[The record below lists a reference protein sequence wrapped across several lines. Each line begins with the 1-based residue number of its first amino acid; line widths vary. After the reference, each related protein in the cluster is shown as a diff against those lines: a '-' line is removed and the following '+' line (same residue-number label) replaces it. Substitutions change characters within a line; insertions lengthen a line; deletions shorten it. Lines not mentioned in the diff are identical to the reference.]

1 MAWTFFLY
9 ILGVK
14 TKTQFKEKMYR
25 FLTYVPDIDSALNDF
40 WNVNEHKVK
49 FWYKDRQKDDD
60 IIISASPEFL
70 LKPICERLGIKN
82 LMASKVDKHTGL
94 YDGENC
100 WGEEKVKRLYEKFPN
115 AKCEE
120 FYSDS
125 LSDTPLAELADKAMI
140 IRENELIEFANKCK
154 YDSYSK
160 DKIVKLT
167 ADIDVSGSDFKG
179 ISYFAGTFDGGSH
192 IISGFNVDYKGSDF
206 GFFRYI
212 AESGFITNLNI
223 SGSINVTG
231 SQENIGGI
239 AGVNKGVINESSFSG
254 KVNASTATGAIAGY
268 NHENAKI
275 VSCTSDA
282 DILATNQTGGIAGV
296 NDGLISSCTSKSR
309 VNTQELDTTLDIGG
323 VDVGTLNLTQNVI
336 DRNDMGG
343 IAGESTGI
351 ISDCVNYGKIGFA
364 HTGYNVGGIA
374 GKQSGKVITCSNEGE
389 IYGRKDVGGIVGQA
403 EPDIESEYL
412 NDRVDDVQSSID
424 IINSTLNNMSSSM
437 NNASSDVKSY
447 TENIIDQ
454 YKELLDKLQD
464 KLNGNN
470 DNDEKIED
478 FVDDISKDIENSTVA
493 DDIHGLADTVDSE
506 IRTIA
511 DSIERISAQI
521 KNIGN
526 TVTETMD
533 VVTSDDNYIEDI
545 SSADSAQ
552 NSDGVIAKSVNRGAV
567 HGDINAGGIAGT
579 MNVEYDVDPEY
590 DLDITE
596 TTNVRL
602 RSTVSDVVIYCINYG
617 EVNSKKDCAGG
628 IVGLQELGLVYGSEG
643 YGTVKSETG
652 NYAGGI
658 AGNSASAITDSYSL
672 CNVESEDYTG
682 GICGKGYTMQNC
694 ISIPAILGDGEAKG
708 SLAGII
714 ESDGEVSTNIF
725 VNDIYGGI
733 DDINYS
739 GKADSASY
747 EAVMAMENIPDGFHR
762 VTLVFKADGNV
773 IDTKNI
779 AYNANLGVSELPSI
793 PDKDG
798 FYAQWPEN
806 IVSKPIL
813 QNTVVEAEYHVWI
826 ESVAGDI
833 ASQNDKPLF
842 IAEGK
847 FYDDNKITLSKCD
860 TDNLSGDIEYSYAW
874 KMRGTDVKDKG
885 TKTCHFYIK
894 NTLGSSEV
902 WYRDNADSGWVKAD
916 AKEHGSYMTAEIPYE
931 ADFAVIHKE
940 SSNMIYYICG
950 GAAACIIVLA
960 VIIIKKRKKR
970 NK

>member
-1 MAWTFFLY
+1 MTMKKYLKKRIIPAGLSL
-9 ILGVK
+9 ILIIMTVISIM
-14 TKTQFKEKMYR
+14 TIN
-25 FLTYVPDIDSALNDF
+25 VSA
-40 WNVNEHKVK
+40 E
-49 FWYKDRQKDDD
+49 
-60 IIISASPEFL
+60 
-70 LKPICERLGIKN
+70 
-82 LMASKVDKHTGL
+82 
-94 YDGENC
+94 
-100 WGEEKVKRLYEKFPN
+100 
-115 AKCEE
+115 
-120 FYSDS
+120 DS
-125 LSDTPLAELADKAMI
+125 LNVIEIS
-140 IRENELIEFANKCK
+140 RVNELIEFANKCK

-231 SQENIGGI
+231 SQKNIGGI

-389 IYGRKDVGGIVGQA
+389 IYGRKDVGGIVGQT

-493 DDIHGLADTVDSE
+493 DDIHGVADTVDSE

-533 VVTSDDNYIEDI
+533 VVTSDDDYIEDI

-798 FYAQWPEN
+798 YYAQWPEN

-894 NTLGSSEV
+894 NTSGSSEV
-902 WYRDNADSGWVKAD
+902 WYHDNADSGWVKAD

>member
-1 MAWTFFLY
+1 MTMKKYLKKRIIPAGLSL
-9 ILGVK
+9 ILIIMTVISI
-14 TKTQFKEKMYR
+14 MPIN
-25 FLTYVPDIDSALNDF
+25 VSA
-40 WNVNEHKVK
+40 E
-49 FWYKDRQKDDD
+49 
-60 IIISASPEFL
+60 
-70 LKPICERLGIKN
+70 
-82 LMASKVDKHTGL
+82 
-94 YDGENC
+94 
-100 WGEEKVKRLYEKFPN
+100 
-115 AKCEE
+115 
-120 FYSDS
+120 DS
-125 LSDTPLAELADKAMI
+125 LNVIEIS
-140 IRENELIEFANKCK
+140 RVNELIEFANKCK

-493 DDIHGLADTVDSE
+493 DDIHGVADTVDSE

-533 VVTSDDNYIEDI
+533 VVTSDDDYIEDI

-694 ISIPAILGDGEAKG
+694 ISIPAILGDSEAKG

-894 NTLGSSEV
+894 NTSGSSEV

>member
-1 MAWTFFLY
+1 MTMKKYLKKRIIPAGLSL
-9 ILGVK
+9 ILIIMTVIS
-14 TKTQFKEKMYR
+14 MMPIN
-25 FLTYVPDIDSALNDF
+25 VSA
-40 WNVNEHKVK
+40 E
-49 FWYKDRQKDDD
+49 
-60 IIISASPEFL
+60 
-70 LKPICERLGIKN
+70 
-82 LMASKVDKHTGL
+82 
-94 YDGENC
+94 
-100 WGEEKVKRLYEKFPN
+100 
-115 AKCEE
+115 
-120 FYSDS
+120 DS
-125 LSDTPLAELADKAMI
+125 LNVIEIS
-140 IRENELIEFANKCK
+140 RVNELIEFANKCK

-493 DDIHGLADTVDSE
+493 DDIHGVADTVDSE

-533 VVTSDDNYIEDI
+533 VVTSDDDYIEDI

-596 TTNVRL
+596 ATNVRL

-798 FYAQWPEN
+798 YYAQWPEN

-894 NTLGSSEV
+894 NTSGSSEV

>member
-1 MAWTFFLY
+1 MTMKKYLKKRIIPAGISL
-9 ILGVK
+9 ILIIMTVISI
-14 TKTQFKEKMYR
+14 MPIN
-25 FLTYVPDIDSALNDF
+25 VSA
-40 WNVNEHKVK
+40 E
-49 FWYKDRQKDDD
+49 
-60 IIISASPEFL
+60 
-70 LKPICERLGIKN
+70 
-82 LMASKVDKHTGL
+82 
-94 YDGENC
+94 
-100 WGEEKVKRLYEKFPN
+100 
-115 AKCEE
+115 
-120 FYSDS
+120 DS
-125 LSDTPLAELADKAMI
+125 LNVIEIS
-140 IRENELIEFANKCK
+140 RVNELIEFANKCK

-231 SQENIGGI
+231 SQKNIGGI

-493 DDIHGLADTVDSE
+493 DDIHGVADTVDSE

-533 VVTSDDNYIEDI
+533 VVTSDDDYIEDI

-798 FYAQWPEN
+798 YYAQWPEN

-894 NTLGSSEV
+894 NTSGSSEV

-950 GAAACIIVLA
+950 GDAACIIVLA

>member
-1 MAWTFFLY
+1 MTMKKYLKKRIIPAGLSL
-9 ILGVK
+9 ILIIMTVISI
-14 TKTQFKEKMYR
+14 MPIN
-25 FLTYVPDIDSALNDF
+25 VSA
-40 WNVNEHKVK
+40 E
-49 FWYKDRQKDDD
+49 
-60 IIISASPEFL
+60 
-70 LKPICERLGIKN
+70 
-82 LMASKVDKHTGL
+82 
-94 YDGENC
+94 
-100 WGEEKVKRLYEKFPN
+100 
-115 AKCEE
+115 
-120 FYSDS
+120 DS
-125 LSDTPLAELADKAMI
+125 LNVIEIS
-140 IRENELIEFANKCK
+140 RVNELIEFANKCK

-231 SQENIGGI
+231 SQKNIGGI

-282 DILATNQTGGIAGV
+282 DILATNRTGGIAGV

-493 DDIHGLADTVDSE
+493 DDIHGVADTVDSE

-533 VVTSDDNYIEDI
+533 VVTSDDDYIEDI

-798 FYAQWPEN
+798 YYAQWPEN

-894 NTLGSSEV
+894 NTSGSSEV

>member
-1 MAWTFFLY
+1 MTMKKYLKKRIIPAGLSL
-9 ILGVK
+9 ILIIMTVISI
-14 TKTQFKEKMYR
+14 MPIN
-25 FLTYVPDIDSALNDF
+25 VSA
-40 WNVNEHKVK
+40 E
-49 FWYKDRQKDDD
+49 
-60 IIISASPEFL
+60 
-70 LKPICERLGIKN
+70 
-82 LMASKVDKHTGL
+82 
-94 YDGENC
+94 
-100 WGEEKVKRLYEKFPN
+100 
-115 AKCEE
+115 
-120 FYSDS
+120 DS
-125 LSDTPLAELADKAMI
+125 LNVIEIS
-140 IRENELIEFANKCK
+140 RVNELIEFANKCK

-493 DDIHGLADTVDSE
+493 DDIHGVADTVDSE

-533 VVTSDDNYIEDI
+533 VVTSDDDYIEDI

-798 FYAQWPEN
+798 YYAQWPEN

-894 NTLGSSEV
+894 NTSGSSEV

-950 GAAACIIVLA
+950 GATACIIVLA

>member
-1 MAWTFFLY
+1 MTMKKYLKKRIIPAGLSL
-9 ILGVK
+9 ILIIMTVISI
-14 TKTQFKEKMYR
+14 MPIN
-25 FLTYVPDIDSALNDF
+25 VSA
-40 WNVNEHKVK
+40 E
-49 FWYKDRQKDDD
+49 
-60 IIISASPEFL
+60 
-70 LKPICERLGIKN
+70 
-82 LMASKVDKHTGL
+82 
-94 YDGENC
+94 
-100 WGEEKVKRLYEKFPN
+100 
-115 AKCEE
+115 
-120 FYSDS
+120 DS
-125 LSDTPLAELADKAMI
+125 LNVIEIS
-140 IRENELIEFANKCK
+140 RVNELIEFANKCK

-798 FYAQWPEN
+798 YYAQWPEN

-813 QNTVVEAEYHVWI
+813 QNTVVKAEYHVWI

-894 NTLGSSEV
+894 NTSGSSEV

>member
-1 MAWTFFLY
+1 MTMKKYLKKRIIPAGLSL
-9 ILGVK
+9 ILIIMTVISI
-14 TKTQFKEKMYR
+14 MPIN
-25 FLTYVPDIDSALNDF
+25 VSA
-40 WNVNEHKVK
+40 E
-49 FWYKDRQKDDD
+49 
-60 IIISASPEFL
+60 
-70 LKPICERLGIKN
+70 
-82 LMASKVDKHTGL
+82 
-94 YDGENC
+94 
-100 WGEEKVKRLYEKFPN
+100 
-115 AKCEE
+115 
-120 FYSDS
+120 DS
-125 LSDTPLAELADKAMI
+125 LNVIEIS
-140 IRENELIEFANKCK
+140 RVNELIEFANKCK

-493 DDIHGLADTVDSE
+493 DDIHGVADTVDSE

-533 VVTSDDNYIEDI
+533 VVTSDDDYIEDI

-567 HGDINAGGIAGT
+567 HGDINVGGIAGT

-694 ISIPAILGDGEAKG
+694 ISIPTILGDGEAKG

-798 FYAQWPEN
+798 YYAQWPEN

-894 NTLGSSEV
+894 NTSGSSEV

-960 VIIIKKRKKR
+960 VIIIKKRKKEIS
-970 NK
+970 NVCQA

>member
-1 MAWTFFLY
+1 MTMKKYLKKRIIPAGLSL
-9 ILGVK
+9 ILIIMTVISI
-14 TKTQFKEKMYR
+14 MPIN
-25 FLTYVPDIDSALNDF
+25 VSA
-40 WNVNEHKVK
+40 E
-49 FWYKDRQKDDD
+49 
-60 IIISASPEFL
+60 
-70 LKPICERLGIKN
+70 
-82 LMASKVDKHTGL
+82 
-94 YDGENC
+94 
-100 WGEEKVKRLYEKFPN
+100 
-115 AKCEE
+115 
-120 FYSDS
+120 DS
-125 LSDTPLAELADKAMI
+125 LNVIEIS
-140 IRENELIEFANKCK
+140 RVNELIEFANKCK

-533 VVTSDDNYIEDI
+533 VVTSDDDYIEDI

-798 FYAQWPEN
+798 YYAQWPEN

-894 NTLGSSEV
+894 NTSGSSEV

-960 VIIIKKRKKR
+960 VIIIKKSKKR

>member
-1 MAWTFFLY
+1 MTMKKYLKKRIIPAGLSL
-9 ILGVK
+9 ILIIMTVISI
-14 TKTQFKEKMYR
+14 MPIN
-25 FLTYVPDIDSALNDF
+25 VSA
-40 WNVNEHKVK
+40 E
-49 FWYKDRQKDDD
+49 
-60 IIISASPEFL
+60 
-70 LKPICERLGIKN
+70 
-82 LMASKVDKHTGL
+82 
-94 YDGENC
+94 
-100 WGEEKVKRLYEKFPN
+100 
-115 AKCEE
+115 
-120 FYSDS
+120 DS
-125 LSDTPLAELADKAMI
+125 LNVIEIS
-140 IRENELIEFANKCK
+140 RVNELIEFANKCK

-374 GKQSGKVITCSNEGE
+374 GKQRGKVITCSNEGE

-493 DDIHGLADTVDSE
+493 DDIHGVADTVDSE

-533 VVTSDDNYIEDI
+533 VVTSDDDYIEDI

-798 FYAQWPEN
+798 YYAQWPEN

-894 NTLGSSEV
+894 NTSGSSEV

>member
-1 MAWTFFLY
+1 MTMKKYLKKRIIPAGLSL
-9 ILGVK
+9 ILIIMTVISI
-14 TKTQFKEKMYR
+14 MPIN
-25 FLTYVPDIDSALNDF
+25 VSA
-40 WNVNEHKVK
+40 E
-49 FWYKDRQKDDD
+49 
-60 IIISASPEFL
+60 
-70 LKPICERLGIKN
+70 
-82 LMASKVDKHTGL
+82 
-94 YDGENC
+94 
-100 WGEEKVKRLYEKFPN
+100 
-115 AKCEE
+115 
-120 FYSDS
+120 DS
-125 LSDTPLAELADKAMI
+125 LNVIEIS
-140 IRENELIEFANKCK
+140 RVNELIEFANKCK

-493 DDIHGLADTVDSE
+493 DDIHGVADTVDSE

-533 VVTSDDNYIEDI
+533 VVTSDDDYIEDI

-798 FYAQWPEN
+798 YYAQWPEN
-806 IVSKPIL
+806 IASKPIL

-894 NTLGSSEV
+894 NTSGSSEV

>member
-1 MAWTFFLY
+1 MTMKKYLKKRIIPAGLSL
-9 ILGVK
+9 ILIIMTVISI
-14 TKTQFKEKMYR
+14 MPIN
-25 FLTYVPDIDSALNDF
+25 VSA
-40 WNVNEHKVK
+40 E
-49 FWYKDRQKDDD
+49 
-60 IIISASPEFL
+60 
-70 LKPICERLGIKN
+70 
-82 LMASKVDKHTGL
+82 
-94 YDGENC
+94 
-100 WGEEKVKRLYEKFPN
+100 
-115 AKCEE
+115 
-120 FYSDS
+120 DS
-125 LSDTPLAELADKAMI
+125 LNVIEIS
-140 IRENELIEFANKCK
+140 RVNELIEFANKCK

-231 SQENIGGI
+231 SQKNIGGI

-493 DDIHGLADTVDSE
+493 DDIHGVADTVDSE

-533 VVTSDDNYIEDI
+533 VVTSDDDYIEDI

-643 YGTVKSETG
+643 YGTAKSETG

-793 PDKDG
+793 PDKNG
-798 FYAQWPEN
+798 YYAQWPEN

-894 NTLGSSEV
+894 NTSGSSEV

>member
-1 MAWTFFLY
+1 MTMKKYLKKRIIPAGLSL
-9 ILGVK
+9 ILIIMTVISI
-14 TKTQFKEKMYR
+14 MPIN
-25 FLTYVPDIDSALNDF
+25 VSA
-40 WNVNEHKVK
+40 E
-49 FWYKDRQKDDD
+49 
-60 IIISASPEFL
+60 
-70 LKPICERLGIKN
+70 
-82 LMASKVDKHTGL
+82 
-94 YDGENC
+94 
-100 WGEEKVKRLYEKFPN
+100 
-115 AKCEE
+115 
-120 FYSDS
+120 DS
-125 LSDTPLAELADKAMI
+125 LNVIEIS
-140 IRENELIEFANKCK
+140 RVNELIEFANKCK

-424 IINSTLNNMSSSM
+424 IINITLNNMSSSM

-493 DDIHGLADTVDSE
+493 DDIHGVADTVDSE

-533 VVTSDDNYIEDI
+533 VVTSDDDYIEDI

-643 YGTVKSETG
+643 YGTAKSETG

-798 FYAQWPEN
+798 YYAQWPEN

-894 NTLGSSEV
+894 NTSGSSEV

>member
-1 MAWTFFLY
+1 MTMKKYLKKRIIPAGLSL
-9 ILGVK
+9 ILIIMTVISI
-14 TKTQFKEKMYR
+14 MPIN
-25 FLTYVPDIDSALNDF
+25 VSA
-40 WNVNEHKVK
+40 E
-49 FWYKDRQKDDD
+49 
-60 IIISASPEFL
+60 
-70 LKPICERLGIKN
+70 
-82 LMASKVDKHTGL
+82 
-94 YDGENC
+94 
-100 WGEEKVKRLYEKFPN
+100 
-115 AKCEE
+115 
-120 FYSDS
+120 DS
-125 LSDTPLAELADKAMI
+125 LNVIEIS
-140 IRENELIEFANKCK
+140 RVNELIEFANKCK

-545 SSADSAQ
+545 LSADSAQ

-894 NTLGSSEV
+894 NTSGSSEV

>member
-1 MAWTFFLY
+1 MTMKKYLKKRIIPAGLSL
-9 ILGVK
+9 ILIIMTVISI
-14 TKTQFKEKMYR
+14 MPIN
-25 FLTYVPDIDSALNDF
+25 VSA
-40 WNVNEHKVK
+40 E
-49 FWYKDRQKDDD
+49 
-60 IIISASPEFL
+60 
-70 LKPICERLGIKN
+70 
-82 LMASKVDKHTGL
+82 
-94 YDGENC
+94 
-100 WGEEKVKRLYEKFPN
+100 
-115 AKCEE
+115 
-120 FYSDS
+120 DS
-125 LSDTPLAELADKAMI
+125 LNVIEIS
-140 IRENELIEFANKCK
+140 RVNELIEFANKCK

-231 SQENIGGI
+231 SQKNIGGI

-493 DDIHGLADTVDSE
+493 DDIHGVADTVDSE

-533 VVTSDDNYIEDI
+533 VVTSDDDYIEDI

-779 AYNANLGVSELPSI
+779 AYNANLSVSELPSI

-798 FYAQWPEN
+798 YYAQWPEN

-860 TDNLSGDIEYSYAW
+860 TDNLSGDIEYSYVW

-894 NTLGSSEV
+894 NTSGSSEV

>member
-1 MAWTFFLY
+1 MTMKKYLKKRIIPAGLSL
-9 ILGVK
+9 ILIIMTVISI
-14 TKTQFKEKMYR
+14 MPIN
-25 FLTYVPDIDSALNDF
+25 VSA
-40 WNVNEHKVK
+40 E
-49 FWYKDRQKDDD
+49 
-60 IIISASPEFL
+60 
-70 LKPICERLGIKN
+70 
-82 LMASKVDKHTGL
+82 
-94 YDGENC
+94 
-100 WGEEKVKRLYEKFPN
+100 
-115 AKCEE
+115 
-120 FYSDS
+120 DS
-125 LSDTPLAELADKAMI
+125 LNVIEIS
-140 IRENELIEFANKCK
+140 RVNELIEFANKCK

-231 SQENIGGI
+231 SQKNIGGI

-364 HTGYNVGGIA
+364 HTGYNVGEIA

-493 DDIHGLADTVDSE
+493 DDIHGVADTVDSE

-533 VVTSDDNYIEDI
+533 VVTSDDDYIEDI

-643 YGTVKSETG
+643 YGTAKSETG

-798 FYAQWPEN
+798 YYAQWPEN

-894 NTLGSSEV
+894 NTSGSSEV

>member
-1 MAWTFFLY
+1 MTMKKYLKKRIIPAGLSL
-9 ILGVK
+9 ILIIMTVISI
-14 TKTQFKEKMYR
+14 MPIN
-25 FLTYVPDIDSALNDF
+25 VSA
-40 WNVNEHKVK
+40 E
-49 FWYKDRQKDDD
+49 
-60 IIISASPEFL
+60 
-70 LKPICERLGIKN
+70 
-82 LMASKVDKHTGL
+82 
-94 YDGENC
+94 
-100 WGEEKVKRLYEKFPN
+100 
-115 AKCEE
+115 
-120 FYSDS
+120 DS
-125 LSDTPLAELADKAMI
+125 LNVIEIS
-140 IRENELIEFANKCK
+140 RVNELIEFANKCK

-231 SQENIGGI
+231 SQKNIGGI

-412 NDRVDDVQSSID
+412 NDSVDDVQSSID

-493 DDIHGLADTVDSE
+493 DDIHGVADTVDSE

-533 VVTSDDNYIEDI
+533 VVTSDDDYIEDI

-798 FYAQWPEN
+798 YYAQWPEN

-894 NTLGSSEV
+894 NTSGSSEV

>member
-1 MAWTFFLY
+1 MTMKKYLKKRIIPAGLAL
-9 ILGVK
+9 ILIIMTVISI
-14 TKTQFKEKMYR
+14 MPIN
-25 FLTYVPDIDSALNDF
+25 VSA
-40 WNVNEHKVK
+40 E
-49 FWYKDRQKDDD
+49 
-60 IIISASPEFL
+60 
-70 LKPICERLGIKN
+70 
-82 LMASKVDKHTGL
+82 
-94 YDGENC
+94 
-100 WGEEKVKRLYEKFPN
+100 
-115 AKCEE
+115 
-120 FYSDS
+120 DS
-125 LSDTPLAELADKAMI
+125 LNVIEIS
-140 IRENELIEFANKCK
+140 RVNELIEFANKCK

-454 YKELLDKLQD
+454 YNELLDKLQD

-533 VVTSDDNYIEDI
+533 VVTSDDDYIEDI

-798 FYAQWPEN
+798 YYAQWPEN

>member
-1 MAWTFFLY
+1 MTMKKYLKKRIIPAGLSL
-9 ILGVK
+9 ILIIMTVISI
-14 TKTQFKEKMYR
+14 MPIN
-25 FLTYVPDIDSALNDF
+25 VSA
-40 WNVNEHKVK
+40 E
-49 FWYKDRQKDDD
+49 
-60 IIISASPEFL
+60 
-70 LKPICERLGIKN
+70 
-82 LMASKVDKHTGL
+82 
-94 YDGENC
+94 
-100 WGEEKVKRLYEKFPN
+100 
-115 AKCEE
+115 
-120 FYSDS
+120 DS
-125 LSDTPLAELADKAMI
+125 LNVIEIS
-140 IRENELIEFANKCK
+140 RVNELIEFANKCK

-493 DDIHGLADTVDSE
+493 DDIHGVADTVDSE

-533 VVTSDDNYIEDI
+533 VVTSDDDYIEDI

-793 PDKDG
+793 PDKDV

-894 NTLGSSEV
+894 NTSGSSEV

>member
-1 MAWTFFLY
+1 MTMKKYLKKRIIPAGLSL
-9 ILGVK
+9 ILIIMTVISI
-14 TKTQFKEKMYR
+14 MPIN
-25 FLTYVPDIDSALNDF
+25 VSA
-40 WNVNEHKVK
+40 E
-49 FWYKDRQKDDD
+49 
-60 IIISASPEFL
+60 
-70 LKPICERLGIKN
+70 
-82 LMASKVDKHTGL
+82 
-94 YDGENC
+94 
-100 WGEEKVKRLYEKFPN
+100 
-115 AKCEE
+115 
-120 FYSDS
+120 DS
-125 LSDTPLAELADKAMI
+125 LNVIEIS
-140 IRENELIEFANKCK
+140 RVNELIEFANKCK

-798 FYAQWPEN
+798 YYAQWPEN

-894 NTLGSSEV
+894 NTSGSSEV

>member
-1 MAWTFFLY
+1 MTMKKYLKKRIIPAGLSL
-9 ILGVK
+9 ILIIMTVISI
-14 TKTQFKEKMYR
+14 MPIN
-25 FLTYVPDIDSALNDF
+25 VSA
-40 WNVNEHKVK
+40 E
-49 FWYKDRQKDDD
+49 
-60 IIISASPEFL
+60 
-70 LKPICERLGIKN
+70 
-82 LMASKVDKHTGL
+82 
-94 YDGENC
+94 
-100 WGEEKVKRLYEKFPN
+100 
-115 AKCEE
+115 
-120 FYSDS
+120 DS
-125 LSDTPLAELADKAMI
+125 LNVIEIS
-140 IRENELIEFANKCK
+140 RVNELIEFANKCK

-231 SQENIGGI
+231 SQKNIGGI

-424 IINSTLNNMSSSM
+424 IINITLNNMSSSM

-493 DDIHGLADTVDSE
+493 DDIHGVADTVDSE

-533 VVTSDDNYIEDI
+533 VVTSDDDYIEDI

-643 YGTVKSETG
+643 YGTAKSETG

-798 FYAQWPEN
+798 YYAQWPEN

-894 NTLGSSEV
+894 NTSGSSEV

>member
-1 MAWTFFLY
+1 MTMKKYLKKRIIPAGLSL
-9 ILGVK
+9 ILIIMTVISI
-14 TKTQFKEKMYR
+14 MPIN
-25 FLTYVPDIDSALNDF
+25 VSA
-40 WNVNEHKVK
+40 E
-49 FWYKDRQKDDD
+49 
-60 IIISASPEFL
+60 
-70 LKPICERLGIKN
+70 
-82 LMASKVDKHTGL
+82 
-94 YDGENC
+94 
-100 WGEEKVKRLYEKFPN
+100 
-115 AKCEE
+115 
-120 FYSDS
+120 DS
-125 LSDTPLAELADKAMI
+125 LNVIEIS
-140 IRENELIEFANKCK
+140 RVNELIEFANKCK

-493 DDIHGLADTVDSE
+493 DDIHGVADTVDSE

-533 VVTSDDNYIEDI
+533 VVTSDDDYIEDI

-833 ASQNDKPLF
+833 ALQNDKPLF

-894 NTLGSSEV
+894 NTSGSSEV

>member
-1 MAWTFFLY
+1 MTMKKYLKKRIIPAGLSL
-9 ILGVK
+9 ILIIMTVISI
-14 TKTQFKEKMYR
+14 MPIN
-25 FLTYVPDIDSALNDF
+25 VSA
-40 WNVNEHKVK
+40 E
-49 FWYKDRQKDDD
+49 
-60 IIISASPEFL
+60 
-70 LKPICERLGIKN
+70 
-82 LMASKVDKHTGL
+82 
-94 YDGENC
+94 
-100 WGEEKVKRLYEKFPN
+100 
-115 AKCEE
+115 
-120 FYSDS
+120 DS
-125 LSDTPLAELADKAMI
+125 LNVIEIS
-140 IRENELIEFANKCK
+140 RVNELIEFANKCK

-493 DDIHGLADTVDSE
+493 DDIHGVADTVDSE

-533 VVTSDDNYIEDI
+533 VVTSDDDYIEDI

-860 TDNLSGDIEYSYAW
+860 TDNLSGDIEYSYVW

-894 NTLGSSEV
+894 NTSGSSEV

>member
-1 MAWTFFLY
+1 MTMKKYLKKRIIPAGLSL
-9 ILGVK
+9 ILIIMTVISI
-14 TKTQFKEKMYR
+14 MPIN
-25 FLTYVPDIDSALNDF
+25 VSA
-40 WNVNEHKVK
+40 E
-49 FWYKDRQKDDD
+49 
-60 IIISASPEFL
+60 
-70 LKPICERLGIKN
+70 
-82 LMASKVDKHTGL
+82 
-94 YDGENC
+94 
-100 WGEEKVKRLYEKFPN
+100 
-115 AKCEE
+115 
-120 FYSDS
+120 DS
-125 LSDTPLAELADKAMI
+125 LNVIEIS
-140 IRENELIEFANKCK
+140 RVNELIEFANKCK

-478 FVDDISKDIENSTVA
+478 FVDDISKDIENNTVA
-493 DDIHGLADTVDSE
+493 DDIHGVADTVDSE

-533 VVTSDDNYIEDI
+533 VVTSDDDYIEDI

-798 FYAQWPEN
+798 YYAQWPEN

-894 NTLGSSEV
+894 NTSGSSEV

>member
-1 MAWTFFLY
+1 MTMKKYLKKRIIPAGLSL
-9 ILGVK
+9 ILIIMTVISI
-14 TKTQFKEKMYR
+14 MPIN
-25 FLTYVPDIDSALNDF
+25 VSA
-40 WNVNEHKVK
+40 E
-49 FWYKDRQKDDD
+49 
-60 IIISASPEFL
+60 
-70 LKPICERLGIKN
+70 
-82 LMASKVDKHTGL
+82 
-94 YDGENC
+94 
-100 WGEEKVKRLYEKFPN
+100 
-115 AKCEE
+115 
-120 FYSDS
+120 DS
-125 LSDTPLAELADKAMI
+125 LNVIEIS
-140 IRENELIEFANKCK
+140 RVNELIEFANKCK

-424 IINSTLNNMSSSM
+424 IINITLNNMSSSM

-493 DDIHGLADTVDSE
+493 DDIHGVADTVDSE

-533 VVTSDDNYIEDI
+533 VVTSDDDYIEDI

-798 FYAQWPEN
+798 YYAQWPEN

-894 NTLGSSEV
+894 NTSGSSEV

>member
-1 MAWTFFLY
+1 MTMKKYLKKRIIPAGLSL
-9 ILGVK
+9 ILIIMTVISI
-14 TKTQFKEKMYR
+14 MPIN
-25 FLTYVPDIDSALNDF
+25 VSA
-40 WNVNEHKVK
+40 E
-49 FWYKDRQKDDD
+49 
-60 IIISASPEFL
+60 
-70 LKPICERLGIKN
+70 
-82 LMASKVDKHTGL
+82 
-94 YDGENC
+94 
-100 WGEEKVKRLYEKFPN
+100 
-115 AKCEE
+115 
-120 FYSDS
+120 DS
-125 LSDTPLAELADKAMI
+125 LNVIEIS
-140 IRENELIEFANKCK
+140 RVNELIEFANKCK

-454 YKELLDKLQD
+454 YNELLDKLQD

-511 DSIERISAQI
+511 DSIEKISAQI

-533 VVTSDDNYIEDI
+533 VVTSDDDYIEDI

-567 HGDINAGGIAGT
+567 HGDINVGGIAGT

-798 FYAQWPEN
+798 YYAQWPEN

-894 NTLGSSEV
+894 NTSGSSEV

>member
-1 MAWTFFLY
+1 MTMKKYLKKRIIPAGLSL
-9 ILGVK
+9 ILIIMTVISI
-14 TKTQFKEKMYR
+14 MPIN
-25 FLTYVPDIDSALNDF
+25 VSA
-40 WNVNEHKVK
+40 E
-49 FWYKDRQKDDD
+49 
-60 IIISASPEFL
+60 
-70 LKPICERLGIKN
+70 
-82 LMASKVDKHTGL
+82 
-94 YDGENC
+94 
-100 WGEEKVKRLYEKFPN
+100 
-115 AKCEE
+115 
-120 FYSDS
+120 DS
-125 LSDTPLAELADKAMI
+125 LNVIEIS
-140 IRENELIEFANKCK
+140 RVNELIEFANKCK

-424 IINSTLNNMSSSM
+424 IINSILNNMSSSM

-493 DDIHGLADTVDSE
+493 DDIHGVADTVDSE

-533 VVTSDDNYIEDI
+533 VVTSDDDYIEDI

-567 HGDINAGGIAGT
+567 HGDINAGGMAGT

-793 PDKDG
+793 PDNDG

-894 NTLGSSEV
+894 NTSGSSEV

>member
-1 MAWTFFLY
+1 MTMKKYLKKRIIPAGLSL
-9 ILGVK
+9 ILIIMTVISI
-14 TKTQFKEKMYR
+14 MPIN
-25 FLTYVPDIDSALNDF
+25 VSA
-40 WNVNEHKVK
+40 E
-49 FWYKDRQKDDD
+49 
-60 IIISASPEFL
+60 
-70 LKPICERLGIKN
+70 
-82 LMASKVDKHTGL
+82 
-94 YDGENC
+94 
-100 WGEEKVKRLYEKFPN
+100 
-115 AKCEE
+115 
-120 FYSDS
+120 DS
-125 LSDTPLAELADKAMI
+125 LNVIEIS
-140 IRENELIEFANKCK
+140 RVNELIEFANKCK

-223 SGSINVTG
+223 SGSINATG

-412 NDRVDDVQSSID
+412 NDHVDDVQSSID

-940 SSNMIYYICG
+940 SSNIIYYICG

>member
-1 MAWTFFLY
+1 MTMKKYLKKRIIPAGLSL
-9 ILGVK
+9 ILIIMTVISI
-14 TKTQFKEKMYR
+14 MPIN
-25 FLTYVPDIDSALNDF
+25 VSA
-40 WNVNEHKVK
+40 E
-49 FWYKDRQKDDD
+49 
-60 IIISASPEFL
+60 
-70 LKPICERLGIKN
+70 
-82 LMASKVDKHTGL
+82 
-94 YDGENC
+94 
-100 WGEEKVKRLYEKFPN
+100 
-115 AKCEE
+115 
-120 FYSDS
+120 DS
-125 LSDTPLAELADKAMI
+125 LNVIEIS
-140 IRENELIEFANKCK
+140 RVNELIEFANKCK

-374 GKQSGKVITCSNEGE
+374 GKQSGKVITCSNGGE

-493 DDIHGLADTVDSE
+493 DDIHGVADTVDSE

-526 TVTETMD
+526 TVTETID
-533 VVTSDDNYIEDI
+533 VVTSDDDYIEDI

-628 IVGLQELGLVYGSEG
+628 VVGLQELGLVYGSEG

-779 AYNANLGVSELPSI
+779 AYNANLGVSELPAI

-798 FYAQWPEN
+798 YYAQWPEN

-894 NTLGSSEV
+894 NTSGSSEV

>member
-1 MAWTFFLY
+1 MTMKKYLKKRIIPAGLSL
-9 ILGVK
+9 ILIIMTVISI
-14 TKTQFKEKMYR
+14 MPIN
-25 FLTYVPDIDSALNDF
+25 VSA
-40 WNVNEHKVK
+40 E
-49 FWYKDRQKDDD
+49 
-60 IIISASPEFL
+60 
-70 LKPICERLGIKN
+70 
-82 LMASKVDKHTGL
+82 
-94 YDGENC
+94 
-100 WGEEKVKRLYEKFPN
+100 
-115 AKCEE
+115 
-120 FYSDS
+120 DS
-125 LSDTPLAELADKAMI
+125 LNVIEIS
-140 IRENELIEFANKCK
+140 RVNELIEFANKCK

-231 SQENIGGI
+231 SQKNIGGI

-478 FVDDISKDIENSTVA
+478 FVDDISKDIENSIVA
-493 DDIHGLADTVDSE
+493 DDIHGVADTVDSE

-533 VVTSDDNYIEDI
+533 VVTSDDDYIEDI
-545 SSADSAQ
+545 SYADSAQ

-798 FYAQWPEN
+798 YYAQWPEN

-894 NTLGSSEV
+894 NTSGSSEV

>member
-1 MAWTFFLY
+1 MTMKKYLKKRIIPAGLSL
-9 ILGVK
+9 ILIIMTVISI
-14 TKTQFKEKMYR
+14 MPIN
-25 FLTYVPDIDSALNDF
+25 VSA
-40 WNVNEHKVK
+40 E
-49 FWYKDRQKDDD
+49 
-60 IIISASPEFL
+60 
-70 LKPICERLGIKN
+70 
-82 LMASKVDKHTGL
+82 
-94 YDGENC
+94 
-100 WGEEKVKRLYEKFPN
+100 
-115 AKCEE
+115 
-120 FYSDS
+120 DS
-125 LSDTPLAELADKAMI
+125 LNVIEIS
-140 IRENELIEFANKCK
+140 RVNELIEFANKCK

-167 ADIDVSGSDFKG
+167 ADIDVSDSDFKG

-231 SQENIGGI
+231 SQKNIGGI

-493 DDIHGLADTVDSE
+493 DDIHGVADTVDSE

-533 VVTSDDNYIEDI
+533 VVTSDDDYIEDI

-798 FYAQWPEN
+798 YYAQWPEN

-894 NTLGSSEV
+894 NTSGSSEV

>member
-1 MAWTFFLY
+1 MTMKKYLKKRIIPAGLSL
-9 ILGVK
+9 ILIIMTVISI
-14 TKTQFKEKMYR
+14 MPIN
-25 FLTYVPDIDSALNDF
+25 VSA
-40 WNVNEHKVK
+40 E
-49 FWYKDRQKDDD
+49 
-60 IIISASPEFL
+60 
-70 LKPICERLGIKN
+70 
-82 LMASKVDKHTGL
+82 
-94 YDGENC
+94 
-100 WGEEKVKRLYEKFPN
+100 
-115 AKCEE
+115 
-120 FYSDS
+120 DS
-125 LSDTPLAELADKAMI
+125 LNVIEIS
-140 IRENELIEFANKCK
+140 RVNELIEFANKCK

-179 ISYFAGTFDGGSH
+179 ISYFAGTFDGASH

-231 SQENIGGI
+231 SQKNIGGI

-493 DDIHGLADTVDSE
+493 DDIHGVADTVDSE

-533 VVTSDDNYIEDI
+533 VVTSDDDYIEDI

-798 FYAQWPEN
+798 YYAQWPEN

-885 TKTCHFYIK
+885 KKTCHFYIK
-894 NTLGSSEV
+894 NTSGSSEV

-970 NK
+970 NN

>member
-1 MAWTFFLY
+1 MTMKKYLKKRIIPAGLSL
-9 ILGVK
+9 ILIIMTVISI
-14 TKTQFKEKMYR
+14 MPIN
-25 FLTYVPDIDSALNDF
+25 VSA
-40 WNVNEHKVK
+40 E
-49 FWYKDRQKDDD
+49 
-60 IIISASPEFL
+60 
-70 LKPICERLGIKN
+70 
-82 LMASKVDKHTGL
+82 
-94 YDGENC
+94 
-100 WGEEKVKRLYEKFPN
+100 
-115 AKCEE
+115 
-120 FYSDS
+120 DS
-125 LSDTPLAELADKAMI
+125 LNVIEIS
-140 IRENELIEFANKCK
+140 RVNELIEFANKCK

-231 SQENIGGI
+231 SQKNIGGI

-493 DDIHGLADTVDSE
+493 DDIHGVADTVDSE

-533 VVTSDDNYIEDI
+533 VVTSDDDYIEDI

-798 FYAQWPEN
+798 YYAQWPEN

-833 ASQNDKPLF
+833 ASQNDKTLF

-894 NTLGSSEV
+894 NTSGSSEV

>member
-1 MAWTFFLY
+1 MTMKKYLKKRIIPAGLSL
-9 ILGVK
+9 ILIIMTVISI
-14 TKTQFKEKMYR
+14 MPIN
-25 FLTYVPDIDSALNDF
+25 VSA
-40 WNVNEHKVK
+40 E
-49 FWYKDRQKDDD
+49 
-60 IIISASPEFL
+60 
-70 LKPICERLGIKN
+70 
-82 LMASKVDKHTGL
+82 
-94 YDGENC
+94 
-100 WGEEKVKRLYEKFPN
+100 
-115 AKCEE
+115 
-120 FYSDS
+120 DS
-125 LSDTPLAELADKAMI
+125 LNVIEIS
-140 IRENELIEFANKCK
+140 RVNELIEFANKCK

-275 VSCTSDA
+275 VSCTSNA

-860 TDNLSGDIEYSYAW
+860 TDNLSGNIEYSYAW

-894 NTLGSSEV
+894 NTSGSSEV

>member
-1 MAWTFFLY
+1 MITSDFLKHLFNLPLNVITSRKSGE
-9 ILGVK
+9 ILSRV
-14 TKTQFKEKMYR
+14 
-25 FLTYVPDIDSALNDF
+25 
-40 WNVNEHKVK
+40 
-49 FWYKDRQKDDD
+49 
-60 IIISASPEFL
+60 
-70 LKPICERLGIKN
+70 
-82 LMASKVDKHTGL
+82 
-94 YDGENC
+94 
-100 WGEEKVKRLYEKFPN
+100 
-115 AKCEE
+115 
-120 FYSDS
+120 
-125 LSDTPLAELADKAMI
+125 
-140 IRENELIEFANKCK
+140 NELIEFANKCK

-231 SQENIGGI
+231 SQKNIGGI

-493 DDIHGLADTVDSE
+493 DDIHGVADTVDSE

-533 VVTSDDNYIEDI
+533 VVTSDDDYIEDI

-798 FYAQWPEN
+798 YYAQWPEN

-894 NTLGSSEV
+894 NTSGSSEA

>member
-1 MAWTFFLY
+1 MTMKKYLKKRIIPAGLSL
-9 ILGVK
+9 ILIIMTVISI
-14 TKTQFKEKMYR
+14 MPIN
-25 FLTYVPDIDSALNDF
+25 VSA
-40 WNVNEHKVK
+40 E
-49 FWYKDRQKDDD
+49 
-60 IIISASPEFL
+60 
-70 LKPICERLGIKN
+70 
-82 LMASKVDKHTGL
+82 
-94 YDGENC
+94 
-100 WGEEKVKRLYEKFPN
+100 
-115 AKCEE
+115 
-120 FYSDS
+120 DS
-125 LSDTPLAELADKAMI
+125 LNVIEIS
-140 IRENELIEFANKCK
+140 RVNELIEFANKCK

-454 YKELLDKLQD
+454 YNELLDKLQD

-533 VVTSDDNYIEDI
+533 VVTSDDDYIEDV

-694 ISIPAILGDGEAKG
+694 ISIPTILGDGEAKG

-798 FYAQWPEN
+798 YYAQWPEN

-894 NTLGSSEV
+894 NTSGSSEV
-902 WYRDNADSGWVKAD
+902 WYRDNTDSGWVKAD

>member
-1 MAWTFFLY
+1 MTMKKYLKKRIIPAGLSL
-9 ILGVK
+9 ILIIMTVISI
-14 TKTQFKEKMYR
+14 MPIN
-25 FLTYVPDIDSALNDF
+25 VSA
-40 WNVNEHKVK
+40 E
-49 FWYKDRQKDDD
+49 
-60 IIISASPEFL
+60 
-70 LKPICERLGIKN
+70 
-82 LMASKVDKHTGL
+82 
-94 YDGENC
+94 
-100 WGEEKVKRLYEKFPN
+100 
-115 AKCEE
+115 
-120 FYSDS
+120 DS
-125 LSDTPLAELADKAMI
+125 LNVIEIS
-140 IRENELIEFANKCK
+140 RVNELIEFANKCK

-296 NDGLISSCTSKSR
+296 NDGLISSCTSNSR

-493 DDIHGLADTVDSE
+493 DDIHGVADTVDSE

-533 VVTSDDNYIEDI
+533 VVTSDDDYIEDI

-798 FYAQWPEN
+798 YYAQWPEN

-894 NTLGSSEV
+894 NTSGSIVTTQIQAGLRQMRKSMEV
-902 WYRDNADSGWVKAD
+902 
-916 AKEHGSYMTAEIPYE
+916 I
-931 ADFAVIHKE
+931 
-940 SSNMIYYICG
+940 
-950 GAAACIIVLA
+950 
-960 VIIIKKRKKR
+960 
-970 NK
+970 

>member
-1 MAWTFFLY
+1 MTMKKYLKKRIIPAGLSL
-9 ILGVK
+9 ILIIMTVISI
-14 TKTQFKEKMYR
+14 MPIN
-25 FLTYVPDIDSALNDF
+25 VSA
-40 WNVNEHKVK
+40 E
-49 FWYKDRQKDDD
+49 
-60 IIISASPEFL
+60 
-70 LKPICERLGIKN
+70 
-82 LMASKVDKHTGL
+82 
-94 YDGENC
+94 
-100 WGEEKVKRLYEKFPN
+100 
-115 AKCEE
+115 
-120 FYSDS
+120 DS
-125 LSDTPLAELADKAMI
+125 LNVIEIS
-140 IRENELIEFANKCK
+140 RVNELIEFANKCK

-424 IINSTLNNMSSSM
+424 IITSTLNNMSSSM

-478 FVDDISKDIENSTVA
+478 FIDDISKDIENSTVA
-493 DDIHGLADTVDSE
+493 DDIHGVADTVDSE

-533 VVTSDDNYIEDI
+533 VVTSDDDYIEDI

-798 FYAQWPEN
+798 YYAQWPEN

-894 NTLGSSEV
+894 NTSGSSEV

>member
-1 MAWTFFLY
+1 MTMKKYLKKRIIPAGLSL
-9 ILGVK
+9 ILIIMTVISI
-14 TKTQFKEKMYR
+14 MPIN
-25 FLTYVPDIDSALNDF
+25 VSA
-40 WNVNEHKVK
+40 E
-49 FWYKDRQKDDD
+49 
-60 IIISASPEFL
+60 
-70 LKPICERLGIKN
+70 
-82 LMASKVDKHTGL
+82 
-94 YDGENC
+94 
-100 WGEEKVKRLYEKFPN
+100 
-115 AKCEE
+115 
-120 FYSDS
+120 DS
-125 LSDTPLAELADKAMI
+125 LNVIEIS
-140 IRENELIEFANKCK
+140 RVNELIEFANKCK

-231 SQENIGGI
+231 SQKNIGGI

-493 DDIHGLADTVDSE
+493 DDIHGVADTVDSE

-533 VVTSDDNYIEDI
+533 VVTSDDDYIEDI

-798 FYAQWPEN
+798 YYAQWPEN

-885 TKTCHFYIK
+885 KKTCHFYIK
-894 NTLGSSEV
+894 NTSGSSEV
-902 WYRDNADSGWVKAD
+902 WYRDNADSGWIKAD